1 MLKAL
6 PGRVGLSLSCQRVA
20 AKPGRIWPVATRRQS
35 LQPSAASIKS
45 RFSTAAPAAPLPRL
59 SNTAA
64 NNT

>member
-6 PGRVGLSLSCQRVA
+6 PGRVGLALNWQMHPARPYLA
-20 AKPGRIWPVATRRQS
+20 RAMRRQS